1 MARQVLP
8 ILGAVVGAFFGS
20 PQIGFAIG
28 AVIGN
33 AVDPVVNQGP
43 KIGETGAQTSQ
54 EGAPRAII
62 YGTAS
67 CTGNIIAT
75 GPVIKSTEVEEVE
88 GGGKGSE
95 KAENEHAYRNYAI
108 RICEGPIAGILRIW
122 EDDKLVYDVRAGSLM
137 FAESQKWISNKNVF
151 LGDEDQLPSIFLNL
165 NVPPLGDHPAH
176 RGTAYIVFGLED
188 LTERRGS
195 IPQYRFE
202 VAQETEDFVI
212 DLTRVDVS
220 TLAGISGGGSFTN
233 YFLPVSEIPDNVK
246 AINVFWRF
254 NPADSVDSIL
264 TLQVKLGETVFWSQ
278 TVSLLGAQVD
288 QTYQVQLNLIG
299 AGQEI
304 TAGFSGEWV
313 GRIEININYLAAN
326 FSPRKQ
332 SGFPPDV
339 YEKDDRNYGIFL
351 DEANQLY
358 SAGQIAALPPV
369 YWGPAFLAEG
379 ADGLP
384 VGLDDIVRDI
394 HLRCAVPLDKIDVSE
409 LTDQVAG
416 LVLAGDYSG
425 ADAIN
430 TLRGPYFFDK
440 AEYSKTL
447 HYPKRGAAVVDTLT
461 IDDLVEEPDLSKRE
475 QALEFAKKMHLF
487 YQHAASGYAAV
498 KATSLRSSPDARVVG
513 EISLQVPVVLNEDQA
528 AQTVS
533 KLHKVSWAEAEG
545 EVNLSVPSSFMRFV
559 PSDCLGLV
567 LRGQAK
573 RYRLE
578 KKEFADGVIKMT
590 LRHDRQSAYTSNLTG
605 VPIPPPTLPPSTIVG
620 DTTLAIL
627 DIASRTDT
635 EDDLNYLSAGV
646 GALPAWYGYAL
657 QRSLDGGASY
667 TTAGRYGPAVVGVLA
682 ESVAASS
689 EFYTDTTNTVSVQL
703 IRDGQLLSEIS
714 EVQFLSEQGAFALEK
729 ADGSW
734 EVMQYQNV
742 VQDSA
747 GVFILS
753 RLHRGL
759 LNSGASAHSV
769 GAKFVLLS
777 RAEHIPAQSSWIGQQ
792 LTHRAVSL
800 DDSPEN
806 ATSQTQTYVGRSQIE
821 WPVGYLSLTR
831 DSSDNIIATWTPRH
845 RFGSDDAPVAS
856 INFQGYRVTLND
868 GIAAPVTFDTLAAGF
883 TYDAST
889 LAEPVTVSVSAL
901 NRITGAGPATSESI

>member
-8 ILGAVVGAFFGS
+8 IVGAVVGAFFGS
-20 PQIGFAIG
+20 PQIGYAIG
-28 AVIGN
+28 AVIGA

-67 CTGNIIAT
+67 CTGNIIAA
-75 GPVIKSTEVEEVE
+75 GPVIKSTEIEAVD
-88 GGGKGSE
+88 GGKGSE
-95 KAENEHAYRNYAI
+95 KSENEHAYRNYAI
-108 RICEGPIAGILRIW
+108 RICEGPIGGILRIW
-122 EDDKLVYDVRAGSLM
+122 EDDKLVYDVRAGSLLL
-137 FAESQKWISNKNVF
+137 AESAKWIANKNVF
-151 LGDEDQLPSIFLNL
+151 LGDEAQLPSAFLNL

-188 LTERRGS
+188 LTDRRGS

-212 DLTRVDVS
+212 DLPRVDVS

-233 YFLPVSEIPDNVK
+233 YFLPVSEIPDGVK

-254 NPADSVDSIL
+254 NPADSVDSTL
-264 TLQVKLGETVFWSQ
+264 TLQVKSGETIFWSQ
-278 TVSLLGAQVD
+278 NVSLLGAGVD
-288 QTYQVQLNLIG
+288 QTYQFQLNLIG

-304 TAGFSGEWV
+304 TAGFSGEWI
-313 GRIEININYLAAN
+313 GRLEVNINYLDSN

-339 YEKDDRNYGIFL
+339 YEQDDKNYGIFL
-351 DEANQLY
+351 DETNQLY

-394 HLRCAVPLDKIDVSE
+394 HLRCAVPLGKIDVAE

-416 LVLAGDYSG
+416 LVLAGDYTG
-425 ADAIN
+425 ADAVN

-440 AEYSKTL
+440 CEHSKTL
-447 HYPKRGAAVVDTLT
+447 HYPKRGSAVVATLT

-513 EISLQVPVVLNEDQA
+513 ETSLQVPVVLNEDQA

-533 KLHKVSWAEAEG
+533 KLHKVSWAEAGG
-545 EVNLSVPSSFMRFV
+545 EVTLSVPQSFMRLL
-559 PSDCLGLV
+559 PSDNIGLS
-567 LRGQAK
+567 LRGQTK
-573 RYRLE
+573 RLRIE
-578 KKEFADGVIKMT
+578 KREFAAGIITLT
-590 LRHDRQSAYTSNLTG
+590 LRHDRQSAYTSTLTG

-627 DIASRTDT
+627 DIGSRVDT
-635 EDDLNYLSAGV
+635 EDDLHYLAAGT

-667 TTAGRYGPAVVGVLA
+667 TTVDRFGSSLLGSLIDDVP
-682 ESVAASS
+682 AASVY
-689 EFYTDTTNTVSVQL
+689 YTDTTNVVRVQL
-703 IRDGQLLSEIS
+703 LRDGQTLEDLTD
-714 EVQFLSEQGAFALEK
+714 VQFLSEQGAFALEK

-734 EVMQYQNV
+734 EVMQYR
-742 VQDSA
+742 DADPEGA
-747 GVFILS
+747 GVFALKT
-753 RLHRGL
+753 LHRGQ
-759 LNSGASAHSV
+759 LNSGASAHLA

-777 RAEHIPAQSSWIGQQ
+777 RAEHILAQSAWIGQP
-792 LTHRAVSL
+792 LAHRAASL
-800 DDSPEN
+800 GDSPEL
-806 ATSQTQTYVGRSQIE
+806 ATAQTATYLGRSQLE
-821 WPVGYLSLTR
+821 WDVASLVLAR
-831 DSSDNIIATWTPRH
+831 AGDSVTATWTPRH
-845 RFGSDDAPVAS
+845 RFGTDDAPVAS
-856 INFQGYRVTLND
+856 ANFRGFRVSIAGTSTL
-868 GIAAPVTFDTLAAGF
+868 TFDTTAESF
-883 TYDAST
+883 TYDVSAMGG
-889 LAEPVTVSVSAL
+889 PVTVSVAAL
-901 NRITGAGPATSESI
+901 NRITGPGPSTSGAI

>member
-8 ILGAVVGAFFGS
+8 IVGAVVGAFFGS
-20 PQIGFAIG
+20 PQIGYAIG
-28 AVIGN
+28 AVVGN
-33 AVDPVVNQGP
+33 LVDPVINQGP

-67 CTGNIIAT
+67 CTGNIIAA
-75 GPVIKSTEVEEVE
+75 GPVIKSTELESAD
-88 GGGKGSE
+88 GGKGSE
-95 KAENEHAYRNYAI
+95 KTEVERAYRNYAI
-108 RICEGPIAGILRIW
+108 RICEGPMAGILRIW
-122 EDDKLVYDVRAGSLM
+122 EDDKLVYDVRGGSLM
-137 FAESQKWISNKNVF
+137 LAESAKWIANKNVF
-151 LGDEDQLPSIFLNL
+151 LGDETQLPSAFLNL

-188 LTERRGS
+188 LTDRRGS

-212 DLTRVDVS
+212 DLPRVDPF
-220 TLAGISGGGSFTN
+220 TLQGISGGGRFTN
-233 YFLPVSEIPDNVK
+233 YYLPVSEIPDNVK
-246 AINVFWRF
+246 AINAVWRF
-254 NPADSVDSIL
+254 NPAGSTDAVV
-264 TLQVKLGETVFWSQ
+264 TLQVKLGEAVFWSQ
-278 TVSLLGAQVD
+278 SVSLSAVQAY
-288 QTYQVQLNLIG
+288 QTYQVQLNLTG

-304 TAGFSGEWV
+304 TAGFNGEWEGELEV
-313 GRIEININYLAAN
+313 SINYLAATY
-326 FSPRKQ
+326 SPRKQ
-332 SGFPPDV
+332 SGFPPNV
-339 YEKDDRNYGIFL
+339 YEQDDINYGIFL
-351 DEANQLY
+351 NESNQIF
-358 SAGQIAALPPV
+358 SAGAILTLPTV
-369 YWGPAFLAEG
+369 YWGPAFIAEG

-394 HLRCAVPLDKIDVSE
+394 HIRCNVPLENIDVTE

-416 LVLAGDYSG
+416 LVLAGDYTG

-440 AEYSKTL
+440 AEYSKIL
-447 HYPKRGAAVVDTLT
+447 HYPKRGAAIVDTLT
-461 IDDLVEEPDLSKRE
+461 IDDLVEEPDFSKRE

-513 EISLQVPVVLNEDQA
+513 ETSLQVPVVLNEDQA

-559 PSDCLGLV
+559 PSNCLGLV

-646 GALPAWYGYAL
+646 GALPAWYGYGL
-657 QRSLDGGASY
+657 QRSLDGGANY
-667 TTAGRYGPAVVGVLA
+667 TTVGRYGPAVVGVLA
-682 ESVAASS
+682 ESVPASS

-703 IRDGQLLSEIS
+703 IREGQIISEIS
-714 EVQFLSEQGAFALEK
+714 EIQFLSEQGAFALEK

-734 EVMQYQNV
+734 EVMQYRDV
-742 VQDSA
+742 LQDSA

-806 ATSQTQTYVGRSQIE
+806 STSQTQTYVGRSQIE
-821 WPVGYLSLTR
+821 WPVAYLSLTR
-831 DSSDNIIATWTPRH
+831 DGSDSIIATWTPRH

-883 TYDAST
+883 TYDASA
-889 LAEPVTVSVSAL
+889 LEEPVTVSVCAL